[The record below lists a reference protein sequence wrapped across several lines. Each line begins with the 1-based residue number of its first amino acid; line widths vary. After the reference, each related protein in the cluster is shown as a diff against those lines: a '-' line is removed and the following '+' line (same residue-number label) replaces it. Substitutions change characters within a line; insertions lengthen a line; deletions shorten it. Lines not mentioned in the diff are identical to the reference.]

1 MTNAGRGTDSARGI
15 VCEWVVAMVQHQQ
28 QQQQPQPPPL
38 GWSVAHSHTTAVWP
52 WMQCD
57 QPATGLCGY
66 ISGKHGRHAHLSFSC
81 VPPPLGH
88 GMAADSTPTPTATS
102 PRRPPGQR
110 RPRRRRQRRLDGGTR
125 NSDSLGRWPRL
136 PALID
141 SGHRSQF
148 TETLAG
154 AHPIVPSFQKR
165 LAAAG
170 MPCTHR
176 SRVPTARS
184 LRDAGLA
191 CGAFVNRN
199 FVRLCSL
206 GPDAFLL
213 VRNAPASTRRRLGHR
228 FKHSPRRGPSEVG
241 T

>member
-1 MTNAGRGTDSARGI
+1 MGCGHGATPATA
-15 VCEWVVAMVQHQQ
+15 
-28 QQQQPQPPPL
+28 
-38 GWSVAHSHTTAVWP
+38 TTAATAAVGLERRTLAH
-52 WMQCD
+52 D
-57 QPATGLCGY
+57 GGLALDAVRPACNGIMWVYQWEARQTCTFIVFL
-66 ISGKHGRHAHLSFSC
+66 R
-81 VPPPLGH
+81 PPPLGH